1 MKNIR
6 KILAVALI
14 SVLAVSSVGCN
25 MISKTES
32 GIKKSPVAKFD
43 NMTIT
48 KAQLDERMV
57 SVVDQFKQQ
66 YGDKF
71 MDNSQYKDQFVQ
83 QQKDMLDNMITE
95 KILLKKADELKVAP
109 KDDAAKKALTDAKME
124 ELKKAYT
131 EDAVKKSG
139 FTQGYTDPKL
149 ISYATDIAIMD
160 KVYAEMIKGVT
171 VDDKAVQDYYNSN
184 PLEFTEKPN
193 TIHLAHILVATEDE
207 AKKVKER
214 LNKGEAF
221 DKVAKEVS
229 TDTASKDKGGDL
241 DTVPY
246 LNSGFDVNFMAAA
259 TALNEGTI
267 SEPVKT
273 QFGYHIIKVIKKDTY
288 PVKKFDAVKDDIK
301 NQLLAAAQN
310 KKYTDTLQQWKTD
323 AKIQFLYNNL

>member
-1 MKNIR
+1 VKNVR
-6 KILAVALI
+6 KVLAAALI

-32 GIKKSPVAKFD
+32 GIQKSPVAKFD
-43 NMTIT
+43 NQTIT
-48 KAQLDERMV
+48 KAQLDERML

-66 YGDKF
+66 YGDNF
-71 MDNSQYKDQFVQ
+71 MTNSTYKDQFVQ
-83 QQKDMLDNMITE
+83 QEKTMLDNMITE

-109 KDDAAKKALTDAKME
+109 KDDAEKKALTDSKMA

-149 ISYATDIAIMD
+149 IAYATDIAIMD

-171 VDDKAVQDYYNSN
+171 VEDKAIQDYYNAN

-193 TIHLAHILVATEDE
+193 QIHLAHILVATEAD
-207 AKKVKER
+207 AKKVKDR

-229 TDTASKDKGGDL
+229 TDTASKDNGGDL
-241 DTVPY
+241 GTVPY
-246 LNSGFDVNFMAAA
+246 LNSGLDVDFMTAA
-259 TALNEGTI
+259 TALKEGTI

-273 QFGYHIIKVIKKDTY
+273 QFGYHIIKVIKKETY
-288 PVKKFDAVKDDIK
+288 AVKKFDAVKEDIK
-301 NQLLAAAQN
+301 KQLLVDAQN
-310 KKYTDTLQQWKTD
+310 KKYADTLKQWTTD
-323 AKIQFLYNNL
+323 AKVKYYDTNL

>member
-1 MKNIR
+1 MKNVR

-43 NMTIT
+43 NQTIT

-57 SVVDQFKQQ
+57 SLVNQFKQQ

-83 QQKDMLDNMITE
+83 QEKTMIDNMITE

-109 KDDAAKKALTDAKME
+109 KDAAEKKKLTDAKME

-131 EDAVKKSG
+131 EDQVKQSG

-149 ISYATDIAIMD
+149 ISYASDIAIMD

-171 VDDKAVQDYYNSN
+171 VDDKAVQDYYNAN
-184 PLEFTEKPN
+184 PLEYTEKPN
-193 TIHLAHILVATEDE
+193 TIHVAHILVATEDA
-207 AKKVKER
+207 AKAVKAR
-214 LNKGEAF
+214 LDKGEAF

-229 TDTASKDKGGDL
+229 TDTGSKDNGGDL
-241 DTVPY
+241 GSVPY
-246 LNSGFDVNFMAAA
+246 LNSGLDADFMTAA
-259 TALNEGTI
+259 TALNEGAV
-267 SEPVKT
+267 SGPVKT
-273 QFGYHIIKVIKKDTY
+273 QFGFHIIKVIKKETY
-288 PVKKFDAVKDDIK
+288 PVKKFDTVKDDIK
-301 NQLLAAAQN
+301 KQLLADAQN
-310 KKYTDTLQQWKTD
+310 KKYTDTLQQWRTD
-323 AKIQFLYNNL
+323 AKIQYFDNNL